1 MARTR
6 EAVLTM
12 IARRRQTRLTAGP
25 LSNSAIRTEACGL
38 GSDTQRPLDGSLHL
52 YNYAATNEPGECVV
66 FRANDMGRGPIARA
80 QLPERIASGTH
91 LLGARRVPPR
101 LVNGTR
107 LDHESE
113 SAKTPDNAEVPESG
127 PAENSNAIALGL
139 IGDEWNL
146 TIVRLA
152 IMSGVRRYKDFRDR
166 IGIANSVLTV
176 RLRRLTEAGVFT
188 MSRYSQAPRRYEYV
202 LTDCGRDLW
211 KVLLTIWSWEA
222 VWVTEH
228 IEPLPPMYHTECG
241 EEFSPV
247 MHCRA
252 CGQPAGIRDVRGTFG
267 PSGGFDRS
275 VPRATTR
282 RRSAGGSP
290 GPGLVPQ
297 TIELIGNRWSASA
310 LAAAFLGARRFT
322 DMLVMMGAPPTIVS
336 DRLRTFCEMGVLE
349 PVVTK
354 AGSGR
359 VEYRLTDK
367 GRAFFPHV
375 MVMLDWGD
383 RWFRAPEGPAM
394 LLTHTACGGEFHPVL
409 HCSVCQHELH
419 GSQIQ
424 VGGDPP
430 KASQPDQP

>member
-1 MARTR
+1 MRPDPAAAP
-6 EAVLTM
+6 EPPAPEP
-12 IARRRQTRLTAGP
+12 TA
-25 LSNSAIRTEACGL
+25 
-38 GSDTQRPLDGSLHL
+38 
-52 YNYAATNEPGECVV
+52 
-66 FRANDMGRGPIARA
+66 
-80 QLPERIASGTH
+80 
-91 LLGARRVPPR
+91 
-101 LVNGTR
+101 
-107 LDHESE
+107 
-113 SAKTPDNAEVPESG
+113 

-146 TIVRLA
+146 AIARLA
-152 IMSGVRRYKDFRDR
+152 IQDGVRRYKDFRDR
-166 IGIANSVLTV
+166 LGIANSVLTA

-188 MSRYSQAPRRYEYV
+188 MVQYSDAPRRYEYV
-202 LTDCGRDLW
+202 LTERGRDLW

-228 IEPLPPMYHTECG
+228 IEPLPPMRHAECG
-241 EEFSPV
+241 QEFSPV
-247 MHCRA
+247 MYCRA
-252 CGQPAGIRDVRGTFG
+252 CGKPAGIHDVRGTFG

-336 DRLRTFCEMGVLE
+336 DRLRKFCQMGVLE
-349 PVVTK
+349 TVTAK

-359 VEYRLTDK
+359 AEYRLTDK

-375 MVMLDWGD
+375 MVMLEWGD
-383 RWFRAPEGPAM
+383 RWFRAPEGAAT
-394 LLTHTACGGEFHPVL
+394 LLTHTTCDGEFHPVL
-409 HCSVCQHELH
+409 YCSVCVRELH
-419 GSQIQ
+419 GSQVQ

-430 KASQPDQP
+430 EAHT

>member
-1 MARTR
+1 M
-6 EAVLTM
+6 
-12 IARRRQTRLTAGP
+12 
-25 LSNSAIRTEACGL
+25 
-38 GSDTQRPLDGSLHL
+38 SD
-52 YNYAATNEPGECVV
+52 
-66 FRANDMGRGPIARA
+66 
-80 QLPERIASGTH
+80 
-91 LLGARRVPPR
+91 
-101 LVNGTR
+101 
-107 LDHESE
+107 
-113 SAKTPDNAEVPESG
+113 
-127 PAENSNAIALGL
+127 
-139 IGDEWNL
+139 
-146 TIVRLA
+146 
-152 IMSGVRRYKDFRDR
+152 VRRYKDFRDR
-166 IGIANSVLTV
+166 LGIANSVLTV

-188 MSRYSQAPRRYEYV
+188 MSQYADAPRRYEYV
-202 LTDCGRDLW
+202 LTERGRDLW

-252 CGQPAGIRDVRGTFG
+252 CGAPAGIRDVRGTFG
-267 PSGGFDRS
+267 PSGGLSRS

-336 DRLRTFCEMGVLE
+336 DRLRTFCQMGVLE

-375 MVMLDWGD
+375 MVMFDWGD

-394 LLTHTACGGEFHPVL
+394 LLTHTSCGGAFHPVL
-409 HCSVCQHELH
+409 RCSVCLRELH
-419 GSQIQ
+419 GSKIQ

-430 KASQPDQP
+430 KAAQPGQP